1 MNRLV
6 FRGAAV
12 ALKFM
17 AWLIFLS
24 VCLFLS
30 GGQSGAAQIGFEEEQ
45 AAARA
50 AQVRAEELAR
60 QEAAKEA
67 RFRELAVELAK
78 RQEAIVDLQSRQG
91 IYDQSLI
98 EAYDDAARLY
108 LELEDYESAAGALG
122 EALQISRINSGLYS
136 DQQLPLIQAL
146 IDARSRIQQWQEVDD
161 LAHLTHHI
169 SQRLYALNDRQY
181 LAAAQLRRS
190 SG

>member
-1 MNRLV
+1 MNRLY
-6 FRGAAV
+6 FPNAEV
-12 ALKFM
+12 ALKLI
-17 AWLIFLS
+17 AWLVFAFSLS
-24 VCLFLS
+24 NHAW
-30 GGQSGAAQIGFEEEQ
+30 GQSGAAQIGFQEEQ
-45 AAARA
+45 TAARA
-50 AQVRAEELAR
+50 AQFRAEELAR

-136 DQQLPLIQAL
+136 EQQLPLVKAL
-146 IDARSRIQQWQEVDD
+146 IDARSSSGQWQEVDD
-161 LAHLTHHI
+161 LA
-169 SQRLYALNDRQY
+169 
-181 LAAAQLRRS
+181 
-190 SG
+190 